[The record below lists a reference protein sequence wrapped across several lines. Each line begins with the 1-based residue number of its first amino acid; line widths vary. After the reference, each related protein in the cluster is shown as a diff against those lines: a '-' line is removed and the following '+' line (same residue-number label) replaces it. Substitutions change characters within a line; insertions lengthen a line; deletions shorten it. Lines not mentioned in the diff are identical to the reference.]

1 VVGGPTSH
9 SSAASSSSAAH
20 HSNFK
25 PKRFER
31 KPPGSNHYSNWDAA
45 KLYQNMSQYSTNP
58 VGALQ
63 ERYQSRGVAPE
74 YRMVQA
80 EGASH
85 CPTFSFQV
93 FIGDMVAMGS
103 GSSKKQAKHA
113 AARAMLDKL
122 DGRAP
127 QQDGVQPLP
136 PVTEISPP
144 KPGEGNGAAAKEK
157 KDGGDDSTNDGDST
171 AAGGEAGNGAS
182 AAAASMSNTIG
193 QLQELCVHRGLP
205 MPIYDL
211 AAVDGQPHMR
221 EFAMYVRVGS
231 LASKGEG
238 TSKKDA
244 KRDAALKMVAQIKA
258 LVGEGKEIAAVSG
271 KDAEKAEEELS
282 KEDKE
287 LAKKVEGMKID
298 PLTKKHSMKIQ
309 QFYRNM
315 QDTAGSKLFLLHRT
329 SLKSAQ
335 GHNYVRLLADLAA
348 EQKFEVTHVEIEERT
363 DEGETQCLVQLSCL
377 PVTVCY
383 GTGKDMASANQA
395 AARNGLNYLKMM
407 TKKSVGGTAPSSGAG
422 GGSSNGK

>member
-1 VVGGPTSH
+1 
-9 SSAASSSSAAH
+9 
-20 HSNFK
+20 
-25 PKRFER
+25 
-31 KPPGSNHYSNWDAA
+31 
-45 KLYQNMSQYSTNP
+45 
-58 VGALQ
+58 
-63 ERYQSRGVAPE
+63 
-74 YRMVQA
+74 
-80 EGASH
+80 
-85 CPTFSFQV
+85 
-93 FIGDMVAMGS
+93 
-103 GSSKKQAKHA
+103 
-113 AARAMLDKL
+113 MLDKL

-127 QQDGVQPLP
+127 TQDGVQPLP

-144 KPGEGNGAAAKEK
+144 KPGEGNGTAAKEK
-157 KDGGDDSTNDGDST
+157 KDGDDSTTDGDDK
-171 AAGGEAGNGAS
+171 EEGNGNGS
-182 AAAASMSNTIG
+182 AASMSNTIG

-221 EFAMYVRVGS
+221 EFAMTVRVGS

-271 KDAEKAEEELS
+271 KDAEKEEELS

-287 LAKKVEGMKID
+287 LAKKVENMKID

-335 GHNYVRLLADLAA
+335 VRPGQNHALAMTSRLLDFRATTT
-348 EQKFEVTHVEIEERT
+348 F
-363 DEGETQCLVQLSCL
+363 GCLLTW
-377 PVTVCY
+377 P
-383 GTGKDMASANQA
+383 
-395 AARNGLNYLKMM
+395 
-407 TKKSVGGTAPSSGAG
+407 PSR
-422 GGSSNGK
+422 SSK

>member
-1 VVGGPTSH
+1 M
-9 SSAASSSSAAH
+9 
-20 HSNFK
+20 NFQFHK
-25 PKRFER
+25 
-31 KPPGSNHYSNWDAA
+31 A
-45 KLYQNMSQYSTNP
+45 KCHEFLNS
-58 VGALQ
+58 L
-63 ERYQSRGVAPE
+63 
-74 YRMVQA
+74 
-80 EGASH
+80 
-85 CPTFSFQV
+85 
-93 FIGDMVAMGS
+93 GS

-144 KPGEGNGAAAKEK
+144 KPGEAGNGAAAAKEK

-171 AAGGEAGNGAS
+171 AAGGEGNGAS
-182 AAAASMSNTIG
+182 AAASMSNTIG

-221 EFAMYVRVGS
+221 EFAMTVRVGS

-258 LVGEGKEIAAVSG
+258 LVGEGREIAAVSG

-282 KEDKE
+282 KEDRE

-335 GHNYVRLLADLAA
+335 
-348 EQKFEVTHVEIEERT
+348 VT
-363 DEGETQCLVQLSCL
+363 
-377 PVTVCY
+377 
-383 GTGKDMASANQA
+383 
-395 AARNGLNYLKMM
+395 
-407 TKKSVGGTAPSSGAG
+407 
-422 GGSSNGK
+422 

>member
-1 VVGGPTSH
+1 MKSP
-9 SSAASSSSAAH
+9 
-20 HSNFK
+20 
-25 PKRFER
+25 
-31 KPPGSNHYSNWDAA
+31 
-45 KLYQNMSQYSTNP
+45 
-58 VGALQ
+58 
-63 ERYQSRGVAPE
+63 
-74 YRMVQA
+74 
-80 EGASH
+80 
-85 CPTFSFQV
+85 
-93 FIGDMVAMGS
+93 GS

-157 KDGGDDSTNDGDST
+157 KDGDDSTNDGDST
-171 AAGGEAGNGAS
+171 AAGEGNGAS
-182 AAAASMSNTIG
+182 AAASMSNTIG

-221 EFAMYVRVGS
+221 EFAMTVRVGS

-271 KDAEKAEEELS
+271 KDAEKEEELS

-335 GHNYVRLLADLAA
+335 VTLLL
-348 EQKFEVTHVEIEERT
+348 QT
-363 DEGETQCLVQLSCL
+363 L
-377 PVTVCY
+377 P
-383 GTGKDMASANQA
+383 A
-395 AARNGLNYLKMM
+395 
-407 TKKSVGGTAPSSGAG
+407 
-422 GGSSNGK
+422 

>member
-1 VVGGPTSH
+1 
-9 SSAASSSSAAH
+9 
-20 HSNFK
+20 
-25 PKRFER
+25 
-31 KPPGSNHYSNWDAA
+31 
-45 KLYQNMSQYSTNP
+45 MSQYSSNP

-93 FIGDMVAMGS
+93 FIGDMVSMGS
-103 GSSKKQAKHA
+103 GSSKKQAKHQ

-122 DGRAP
+122 DGRTP
-127 QQDGVQPLP
+127 TQDGVQPLP
-136 PVTEISPP
+136 PVTEITPP
-144 KPGEGNGAAAKEK
+144 KPGEGNGTAKEK
-157 KDGGDDSTNDGDST
+157 KDGDDSTNEDGD
-171 AAGGEAGNGAS
+171 EAEGNGSGAT
-182 AAAASMSNTIG
+182 SMSNTIG

-221 EFAMYVRVGS
+221 EFAMTVRVGS

-271 KDAEKAEEELS
+271 KDAEKEEELS

-287 LAKKVEGMKID
+287 LAKKVDNMKID

-407 TKKSVGGTAPSSGAG
+407 TKKSVGGTAPSVAG

>member
-1 VVGGPTSH
+1 
-9 SSAASSSSAAH
+9 
-20 HSNFK
+20 
-25 PKRFER
+25 
-31 KPPGSNHYSNWDAA
+31 
-45 KLYQNMSQYSTNP
+45 
-58 VGALQ
+58 
-63 ERYQSRGVAPE
+63 
-74 YRMVQA
+74 
-80 EGASH
+80 
-85 CPTFSFQV
+85 
-93 FIGDMVAMGS
+93 MGS

-127 QQDGVQPLP
+127 TQDGVQPLP
-136 PVTEISPP
+136 PVTEITPP
-144 KPGEGNGAAAKEK
+144 KPSSGEGNGDAKDK
-157 KDGGDDSTNDGDST
+157 KQGDGDESTEGDGNKVEGNGT
-171 AAGGEAGNGAS
+171 AAT
-182 AAAASMSNTIG
+182 SMSNTIG

-221 EFAMYVRVGS
+221 EFAMTVRVGS
-231 LASKGEG
+231 LAAKGEG

-244 KRDAALKMVAQIKA
+244 KRDAALQMVTQIKG

-271 KDAEKAEEELS
+271 KDAANEEELS

-287 LAKKVEGMKID
+287 LAEKVEKMKID

-407 TKKSVGGTAPSSGAG
+407 TKKSVGGTAPSAAG
-422 GGSSNGK
+422 GGANSNGK

>member
-1 VVGGPTSH
+1 M
-9 SSAASSSSAAH
+9 
-20 HSNFK
+20 SNNNL
-25 PKRFER
+25 RDIL
-31 KPPGSNHYSNWDAA
+31 H
-45 KLYQNMSQYSTNP
+45 T
-58 VGALQ
+58 
-63 ERYQSRGVAPE
+63 
-74 YRMVQA
+74 
-80 EGASH
+80 
-85 CPTFSFQV
+85 
-93 FIGDMVAMGS
+93 GS

-144 KPGEGNGAAAKEK
+144 KPGEGNGAAAAKDK
-157 KDGGDDSTNDGDST
+157 KDGGGDDSTNDGDST
-171 AAGGEAGNGAS
+171 AAGEGNGAS
-182 AAAASMSNTIG
+182 AAASMSNTIG

-221 EFAMYVRVGS
+221 EFAMTVRVGS

-258 LVGEGKEIAAVSG
+258 LVGEGREIAAVSG

-298 PLTKKHSMKIQ
+298 PLTKKHSCK
-309 QFYRNM
+309 R
-315 QDTAGSKLFLLHRT
+315 
-329 SLKSAQ
+329 
-335 GHNYVRLLADLAA
+335 
-348 EQKFEVTHVEIEERT
+348 E
-363 DEGETQCLVQLSCL
+363 
-377 PVTVCY
+377 
-383 GTGKDMASANQA
+383 
-395 AARNGLNYLKMM
+395 
-407 TKKSVGGTAPSSGAG
+407 SS
-422 GGSSNGK
+422 

>member
-1 VVGGPTSH
+1 
-9 SSAASSSSAAH
+9 
-20 HSNFK
+20 
-25 PKRFER
+25 
-31 KPPGSNHYSNWDAA
+31 
-45 KLYQNMSQYSTNP
+45 
-58 VGALQ
+58 
-63 ERYQSRGVAPE
+63 
-74 YRMVQA
+74 
-80 EGASH
+80 
-85 CPTFSFQV
+85 
-93 FIGDMVAMGS
+93 MGS

-127 QQDGVQPLP
+127 QQDSVQPLP

-144 KPGEGNGAAAKEK
+144 KPGAGGEGNGAAKEK
-157 KDGGDDSTNDGDST
+157 KDGDDSTNDGDST
-171 AAGGEAGNGAS
+171 AAGGEGGNGAS
-182 AAAASMSNTIG
+182 AAGAASMSNTIG

-221 EFAMYVRVGS
+221 EFAIFVRVGS

-271 KDAEKAEEELS
+271 KDAEKEEELS

-298 PLTKKHSMKIQ
+298 PLTKKHSMKSQ

-315 QDTAGSKLFLLHRT
+315 QDTASFMECFL
-329 SLKSAQ
+329 
-335 GHNYVRLLADLAA
+335 
-348 EQKFEVTHVEIEERT
+348 
-363 DEGETQCLVQLSCL
+363 
-377 PVTVCY
+377 
-383 GTGKDMASANQA
+383 
-395 AARNGLNYLKMM
+395 
-407 TKKSVGGTAPSSGAG
+407 
-422 GGSSNGK
+422 

>member
-1 VVGGPTSH
+1 
-9 SSAASSSSAAH
+9 
-20 HSNFK
+20 
-25 PKRFER
+25 
-31 KPPGSNHYSNWDAA
+31 
-45 KLYQNMSQYSTNP
+45 
-58 VGALQ
+58 
-63 ERYQSRGVAPE
+63 
-74 YRMVQA
+74 
-80 EGASH
+80 
-85 CPTFSFQV
+85 
-93 FIGDMVAMGS
+93 MGS

-136 PVTEISPP
+136 PVTEITPP
-144 KPGEGNGAAAKEK
+144 KPGAAGGEGNGTAKEK
-157 KDGGDDSTNDGDST
+157 KDGDDSANDGDG
-171 AAGGEAGNGAS
+171 AQAEGNGG
-182 AAAASMSNTIG
+182 AAASATAMSNTIG
-193 QLQELCVHRGLP
+193 QLQGLCVHRGLP

-221 EFAMYVRVGS
+221 EFAMTVRVGS

-315 QDTAGSKLFLLHRT
+315 QDTAGSELFLLHRT

>member
-1 VVGGPTSH
+1 
-9 SSAASSSSAAH
+9 
-20 HSNFK
+20 
-25 PKRFER
+25 
-31 KPPGSNHYSNWDAA
+31 
-45 KLYQNMSQYSTNP
+45 
-58 VGALQ
+58 
-63 ERYQSRGVAPE
+63 
-74 YRMVQA
+74 
-80 EGASH
+80 
-85 CPTFSFQV
+85 
-93 FIGDMVAMGS
+93 MGS

-136 PVTEISPP
+136 PVTEITPP
-144 KPGEGNGAAAKEK
+144 KPGAAGGEGNGTAKEK
-157 KDGGDDSTNDGDST
+157 KDGDDSANDGDG
-171 AAGGEAGNGAS
+171 AQAEGNGG
-182 AAAASMSNTIG
+182 AAASATAMSNTIG

-221 EFAMYVRVGS
+221 EFAMTVRVGS

-258 LVGEGKEIAAVSG
+258 LVGEGK
-271 KDAEKAEEELS
+271 
-282 KEDKE
+282 
-287 LAKKVEGMKID
+287 KID

>member
-1 VVGGPTSH
+1 
-9 SSAASSSSAAH
+9 
-20 HSNFK
+20 
-25 PKRFER
+25 
-31 KPPGSNHYSNWDAA
+31 
-45 KLYQNMSQYSTNP
+45 
-58 VGALQ
+58 
-63 ERYQSRGVAPE
+63 
-74 YRMVQA
+74 
-80 EGASH
+80 
-85 CPTFSFQV
+85 
-93 FIGDMVAMGS
+93 
-103 GSSKKQAKHA
+103 
-113 AARAMLDKL
+113 MLDKL

-157 KDGGDDSTNDGDST
+157 KDGDDSTNDGDST
-171 AAGGEAGNGAS
+171 AAGEGNGAS
-182 AAAASMSNTIG
+182 AAASMSNTIG

-221 EFAMYVRVGS
+221 EFAMTVRVGS

-271 KDAEKAEEELS
+271 KDAEKEEELS

-335 GHNYVRLLADLAA
+335 VAFQFYKPSIIMIHQPIHSFLTGP
-348 EQKFEVTHVEIEERT
+348 
-363 DEGETQCLVQLSCL
+363 QLR
-377 PVTVCY
+377 
-383 GTGKDMASANQA
+383 A
-395 AARNGLNYLKMM
+395 AARRLGRRAEVRGDARRDRGEDGRGRDAVSRAALLPARHRLLRHWQGHGLRQ
-407 TKKSVGGTAPSSGAG
+407 SGANEGDTRTSLIPWRELSLMLLSLTGRGQERPQLSEDDDEEVRGRDRSQQRRRGRKQQRKVNG
-422 GGSSNGK
+422 GGEVEA

>member
-1 VVGGPTSH
+1 
-9 SSAASSSSAAH
+9 
-20 HSNFK
+20 
-25 PKRFER
+25 
-31 KPPGSNHYSNWDAA
+31 
-45 KLYQNMSQYSTNP
+45 MSQYSTNP

-127 QQDGVQPLP
+127 TQDGVQPLP
-136 PVTEISPP
+136 PVTEITPP
-144 KPGEGNGAAAKEK
+144 KPSSGEGNGDAKEK
-157 KDGGDDSTNDGDST
+157 KQGDGDESTDGDGNKVEGNGT
-171 AAGGEAGNGAS
+171 AANT
-182 AAAASMSNTIG
+182 SMSNTIG

-221 EFAMYVRVGS
+221 EFAMTVRVGS
-231 LASKGEG
+231 LAAKGEG

-244 KRDAALKMVAQIKA
+244 KRDAALQMVTQIKG

-271 KDAEKAEEELS
+271 KDAANEEELS

-287 LAKKVEGMKID
+287 LAEKVEKMKID

-407 TKKSVGGTAPSSGAG
+407 TKKSVGGTAPSAAG
-422 GGSSNGK
+422 GGANSNGK